1 MDVMFIILLGVLGL
15 ILLTMI
21 LGSFFTVETAQVA
34 VITRFGKFLRVADPG
49 LNWKFPYIDTVA
61 GVVSLRVN
69 QISLTMETKT
79 KDNVF
84 VTIPI
89 SVQNRVRPEKVFD
102 AYYKLSDPTAQI
114 KSYVEQVILGH
125 VPGMTLDEVFASQ
138 SSIAAA
144 VKQELDADMATFG
157 FEIVNV
163 LVTDIVPDQ
172 KVKSAMNDINAAQRE
187 QVAANARG
195 EAEKI
200 LVVKKAEAESE
211 SKALQGQ
218 GIANQRKAIIEGLQS
233 STVAGSNWVFPANV
247 TVALNAPLG
256 QVSGVT
262 VDSHGNVYLADLGN
276 ARIFA
281 VSPTGGIR
289 IVAGNGTPGFS
300 GDGGPATAAS
310 LSSPYGM
317 AVDALGNLFIADWGN
332 ARIRKVTPSG
342 VITTVAGG
350 GTADPSRL
358 RMSPTSRPVPTSK
371 TQRVAWLPA
380 FCMPQEHFAGIA
392 NSQPGNTTPGAH
404 RFWDD
409 GGARA
414 CVRARE
420 PAFRWRD

>member
-1 MDVMFIILLGVLGL
+1 MDPMFLIPVGAAALIVLIIFLS
-15 ILLTMI
+15 
-21 LGSFFTVETAQVA
+21 SFFTVNTAEVA
-34 VITRFGKFLRVADPG
+34 IITRFGKFLRVADPG
-49 LNWKFPYIDTVA
+49 LNWKRPFFDTVA
-61 GVVSLRVN
+61 GIVSLRVN

-89 SVQNRVRPEKVFD
+89 SVQNRVRPEKVYD

-200 LVVKKAEAESE
+200 LVVKKAEAEAE

-218 GIANQRKAIIEGLQS
+218 GIANQRKAIIEGLQVSIEQFQKVVDGAS
-233 STVAGSNWVFPANV
+233 SKDVMQLVMV
-247 TVALNAPLG
+247 TQYFDTLKSIGENDKTNTLFL
-256 QVSGVT
+256 
-262 VDSHGNVYLADLGN
+262 SH
-276 ARIFA
+276 
-281 VSPTGGIR
+281 S
-289 IVAGNGTPGFS
+289 
-300 GDGGPATAAS
+300 
-310 LSSPYGM
+310 
-317 AVDALGNLFIADWGN
+317 
-332 ARIRKVTPSG
+332 
-342 VITTVAGG
+342 
-350 GTADPSRL
+350 
-358 RMSPTSRPVPTSK
+358 
-371 TQRVAWLPA
+371 
-380 FCMPQEHFAGIA
+380 
-392 NSQPGNTTPGAH
+392 PGAVKEVSEQIMESMVV
-404 RFWDD
+404 
-409 GGARA
+409 AQRA
-414 CVRARE
+414 NG
-420 PAFRWRD
+420 